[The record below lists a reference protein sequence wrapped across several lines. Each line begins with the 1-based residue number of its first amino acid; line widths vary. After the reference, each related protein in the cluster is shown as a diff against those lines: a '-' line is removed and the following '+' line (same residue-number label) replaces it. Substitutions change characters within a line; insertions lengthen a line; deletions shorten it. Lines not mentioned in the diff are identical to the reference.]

1 MASILV
7 SKTGNYGLTETSGSL
22 KARSRGMAAD
32 LLLFRCD
39 RRLQRNMKN
48 LTADQVKLGFIG
60 LGNMGSRI
68 AQRLLDHG
76 YPLVAYDMDIAKA
89 KAVVAERGFAPMTRC
104 SATKNILELAR
115 TVDVILSC
123 LTNDE
128 AVHSVYDGPEGV
140 FAEARPGTIVLEMST
155 ISPESSRE
163 LHRLGAKNGI
173 EVLDVAISG
182 STPAAEQGILTLL
195 AGGNQDLFRAAEPI
209 FQAIAKQY
217 FLLGGPGSGTA
228 MKLVVNTLLGV
239 GMQAIAEAAVL
250 GEKAGLDRERL
261 LDVLSKTAVVAPAH
275 VGKLA
280 RVAINDYTPQFP
292 LRLMNK
298 DFDLILKAATKEH
311 LRMPATEA
319 AFYVNSEELAE
330 GGDEDFSAV
339 LRRMEEVAGI
349 PNLPVSRAI

>member
-1 MASILV
+1 
-7 SKTGNYGLTETSGSL
+7 
-22 KARSRGMAAD
+22 
-32 LLLFRCD
+32 
-39 RRLQRNMKN
+39 MKR

-68 AQRLLDHG
+68 ARRLLDHG
-76 YPLVAYDMDIAKA
+76 YQLSVYDRDVTKVEGIAQQGAVA
-89 KAVVAERGFAPMTRC
+89 AE
-104 SATKNILELAR
+104 NILQLA
-115 TVDVILSC
+115 TTADVVLSC
-123 LTNDE
+123 LTDDE
-128 AVHSVYDGPEGV
+128 AVQSVYSGPEGV
-140 FAEARPGTIVLEMST
+140 FAGARSEAVVLEMST

-163 LHRLGAKNGI
+163 LHRLGARSGI

-195 AGGNQDLFRAAEPI
+195 VGGNEDLFRAAEPI
-209 FQAIAKQY
+209 FQAVAKQY

-239 GMQAIAEAAVL
+239 GMQAIAEAVVL

-261 LDVLSKTAVVAPAH
+261 LAVLSKTAVIAPAH

-280 RVAINDYTPQFP
+280 KAAINDYSQQFP

-298 DFDLILKAATKEH
+298 DFQLILEAATQEKIV
-311 LRMPATEA
+311 MPATEA
-319 AFYVNSEELAE
+319 AFCVNSDELARDAE
-330 GGDEDFSAV
+330 EDFSAV

-349 PNLPVSRAI
+349 DGVQLRR

>member
-1 MASILV
+1 MTI
-7 SKTGNYGLTETSGSL
+7 SKGDT
-22 KARSRGMAAD
+22 
-32 LLLFRCD
+32 
-39 RRLQRNMKN
+39 MKL
-48 LTADQVKLGFIG
+48 LTADKVTLGFIG

-76 YPLVAYDMDIAKA
+76 YPLVAYDRNTAKA
-89 KAVVAERGFAPMTRC
+89 EAVVAKRGFA
-104 SATKNILELAR
+104 AKNVLELAR
-115 TVDVILSC
+115 TCDVILSC

-128 AVHSVYDGPEGV
+128 AVQSVYAGPAGV
-140 FAEARPGTIVLEMST
+140 FAGARPGTAVLEMST

-163 LHRLGAKNGI
+163 L
-173 EVLDVAISG
+173 G

-239 GMQAIAEAAVL
+239 GMQAIAEAVVL
-250 GEKAGLDRERL
+250 GETVGLNRERL
-261 LDVLSKTAVVAPAH
+261 LEVLSKTAVIAPAH

-298 DFDLILKAATKEH
+298 DFQLILKEAAEAH
-311 LRMPATEA
+311 IHMPAAEA
-319 AFYVNSEELAE
+319 AFRVNSEELAHH
-330 GGDEDFSAV
+330 DEDDFSAV

-349 PNLPVSRAI
+349 ADIHSASIAS